1 MYFVVVRIT
10 NGCVNRMKLSEG
22 RAGDIVRCGS
32 MGRVDGMV
40 QESKELRMNNGWWK
54 NLNSEL
60 INSTS
65 TFVVSIKYPLPLT
78 RVQVEKSTNS

>member
-22 RAGDIVRCGS
+22 RAVDMVRCGS

-40 QESKELRMNNGWWK
+40 QESKEV
-54 NLNSEL
+54 
-60 INSTS
+60 I
-65 TFVVSIKYPLPLT
+65 
-78 RVQVEKSTNS
+78 